1 MKSKET
7 ELQIL
12 YSHEIIQQD
21 FSYKTII
28 LVHAIL
34 STLISLYNSLKNVK
48 KLLPRTYQDAR
59 CQIKNLD

>member
-21 FSYKTII
+21 FSYMTII

-34 STLISLYNSLKNVK
+34 STLISLYNSLENLK

>member
-21 FSYKTII
+21 FSYMTII